1 MGYKILVI
9 NPGSTSTKVAFFE
22 EKTCLFVESLNHSA
36 NDLADFDE
44 IPDQLGFRTQIV
56 LDMIKKHNLNLKEL
70 NAIVGRGGLLPFVH
84 AGGYLVNETMKRRII
99 DGPISEHAS
108 NLGAIIA
115 EAIASPLNIPAYIY
129 DCVGSDEFKDI
140 ARVTGVPDIKRESL
154 CHVLNQKAI
163 GRKVAEKYKKKYSD
177 LNLIVA
183 HLGGGFS
190 VGAHEKGRIVDCIR
204 DDAGAFSPERSGSV
218 PLLYVIDMCY
228 SGKYTKREMTR
239 KIRGMGGLQAL
250 LNTKDCRE
258 VEKMIAD
265 GNQYAE
271 LVYHAMAYQ
280 AAKSIGEMSTVLE
293 GNIDFIIL
301 TGGAAYSKLL
311 TGLIAKRVKFM
322 APVEIVP
329 GEDEMESLALGTLRI
344 LKGEET
350 AAEYIE
356 PQNK

>member
-1 MGYKILVI
+1 MGYQILTI
-9 NPGSTSTKVAFFE
+9 NPGSTSTKVALFDDE
-22 EKTCLFVESLNHSA
+22 TCLFVESLNHSA

-56 LDMIKKHNLNLKEL
+56 LNMMKKNNVKRNEL
-70 NAIVGRGGLLPFVH
+70 SAVVGRGGLLPHVH
-84 AGGYLVNETMKRRII
+84 AGGYIVNETMKKRII
-99 DGPISEHAS
+99 EGPISEHAS

-115 EAIASPLNIPAYIY
+115 EAIAAPLQIPAYIY
-129 DCVGSDEFKDI
+129 DCVGSNELNEI
-140 ARVTGVPDIKRESL
+140 ARITGVPDIRRESL
-154 CHVLNQKAI
+154 CHVLNQKSI
-163 GRKVAEKYKKKYSD
+163 GRKVAIKHEQQYEN

-190 VGAHEKGRIVDCIR
+190 VGAHEKGRIVDCVR
-204 DDAGAFSPERSGSV
+204 DDAGSFSPERSGSV

-258 VEKMIAD
+258 VEAMIANGD
-265 GNQYAE
+265 HYAN

-293 GNIDFIIL
+293 GNIDYIIL
-301 TGGAAYSKLL
+301 TGGVSYSKLL
-311 TGLIAKRVKFM
+311 TGLIAQRVKFM
-322 APVEIVP
+322 APLEIVP
-329 GEDEMESLALGTLRI
+329 GEDEMEALALGALRI
-344 LKGEET
+344 LQGKEM
-350 AAEYIE
+350 ASEYIDSK
-356 PQNK
+356 Q